1 MIFTNSTIAA
11 IATPP
16 GLGAIAIIK
25 LSGSKS
31 LSILNALSHRQH
43 FTPRMATLVSLY
55 DVAGD
60 LLDQCLALYFKAPH
74 SYTGEDV
81 VELQCHGGI
90 MVARLILEA
99 CLKQGA
105 ILAKGGE
112 FTRRA
117 LLNKR
122 MDLSQVQ
129 ALAKLLES
137 QNANMVK
144 AMAKQIKGALKDFV
158 QTTRTALLKL
168 LASSEVLIDYAEED
182 LPLNLLDRM
191 QEDLKQIE
199 QQLLKVLE
207 VSRARGT
214 KLEGYTLSII
224 GKPNVGKSSLLNAL
238 LLEERALVSEIAGTT
253 RDSIEEV
260 ISLYGSSL
268 KIIDTAGIHTSNDP
282 IECLGIARS
291 KQRMQESDI
300 ILALFDLSSPLDH
313 QDQFILELLQTH
325 QDKIL
330 CVIFN
335 KNDCPIKLD
344 TKALLAAM
352 PPLFT
357 PAISLNTK
365 EPCLPFLKEALKP
378 LFEHNP
384 NDSLIL
390 ATLTQ
395 QNSLELSIKS
405 LQSAKKPLEHAEL
418 ELFSYHI
425 KDALE
430 SIAAISTPYYTDEM
444 LDAMFQEFCLGK

>member
-1 MIFTNSTIAA
+1 MTFTNSTIAA

-16 GLGAIAIIK
+16 GLGAIAIVK

-31 LSILNALSHRQH
+31 LSILNALSHRQR

-55 DVAGD
+55 DATGD

-90 MVARLILEA
+90 VVARLILEA

-112 FTRRA
+112 FTQRA
-117 LLNKR
+117 FLNKR
-122 MDLSQVQ
+122 MDLTQVQ

-144 AMAKQIKGALKDFV
+144 AMAKQIKGALKDFI

-191 QEDLKQIE
+191 QEDLEQIE

-207 VSRARGT
+207 VSRARSA

-253 RDSIEEV
+253 RDTIEEV

-268 KIIDTAGIHTSNDP
+268 KIIDTAGIRTSNDP
-282 IECLGIARS
+282 IERLGIAKS

-313 QDQFILELLQTH
+313 QDQVILELLQAN

-344 TKALLAAM
+344 TTALLANL
-352 PPLFT
+352 PPLFA

-365 EPCLPFLKEALKP
+365 EPCLPLLKEALKP

-405 LQSAKKPLEHAEL
+405 LQSAKKPLQHAEL

-430 SIAAISTPYYTDEM
+430 SIVAISKPYYTDEM